1 GGTASH
7 RPVILR
13 FASAT
18 GDLSDV
24 PSVENFVTWVEELSK
39 RNIRVEVVNEWGNF
53 QPDAE
58 VQVVR
63 AVASDKVDLGW
74 AGSRVFD
81 SIGLSGVGVLSA
93 PMLVDS
99 YPLEEAVLAS
109 PIGLRLLGSLHSV
122 GVTGLAMLPDALRRP
137 IGAHRR
143 LLGPASWRGVAFG
156 TYRSGVQG
164 QAIRALGGRQV
175 VTFGPFRLPAPQ
187 TGAITRF
194 GLDPPPYG
202 LLGLVRPAPY
212 VAANVALWP
221 QVDVL
226 FANPAR
232 LSSLT
237 GRQRAW
243 LMEAARLAG
252 WSEREL
258 SQQDEK
264 FAAKDCAA
272 GARFALASAADL
284 AALRRS
290 FSPVYRRLEQ
300 DPRSRALIS
309 QIERLKRSMKPSRE
323 PRIPVGCSSG

>member
-109 PIGLRLLGSLHSV
+109 PIGLRLLGSLHIV
-122 GVTGLAMLPDALRRP
+122 GVTGLANPPGAPHRP
-137 IGAHRR
+137 MRAHQAVPCPGRS
-143 LLGPASWRGVAFG
+143 PA
-156 TYRSGVQG
+156 
-164 QAIRALGGRQV
+164 
-175 VTFGPFRLPAPQ
+175 
-187 TGAITRF
+187 
-194 GLDPPPYG
+194 
-202 LLGLVRPAPY
+202 
-212 VAANVALWP
+212 
-221 QVDVL
+221 
-226 FANPAR
+226 
-232 LSSLT
+232 
-237 GRQRAW
+237 
-243 LMEAARLAG
+243 
-252 WSEREL
+252 
-258 SQQDEK
+258 
-264 FAAKDCAA
+264 
-272 GARFALASAADL
+272 
-284 AALRRS
+284 
-290 FSPVYRRLEQ
+290 
-300 DPRSRALIS
+300 
-309 QIERLKRSMKPSRE
+309 
-323 PRIPVGCSSG
+323 